1 MLLLTSVAGCQ
12 SLGASPGAHTAKRQV
27 TAIDAMRPATE
38 RSTNEELALAVFSV
52 ESVPMRA
59 VPNELPPVAAPTACT
74 AAADKKG
81 YYGVYATDAVQ
92 KGNVVLT
99 FDDGPHPKATPR
111 VLDLLA
117 EHHMPATFFLIGRV
131 ISRTTYPLVQRMV
144 AEGHTIGSHSY
155 SHDVKMTRVSA
166 PAQTVEE
173 IRGQHE
179 VTSILIDLA
188 LMAQSGDDFDA
199 MFSEVFKSDPAI
211 WLEAHTIRKEWRTFL
226 GRHSELLVQ
235 RGYKDGARPYAV
247 LYSRPPGGGPYV
259 DHDGAAGI
267 ALYDEALT
275 KLGMV
280 NVLWHGASGDTDPE
294 HRGEFAF
301 LTENI
306 DHYAQHGGV
315 VLIHD
320 YIRTDALAQ
329 GLSKMAKDSSIH
341 VIPMQEAIERKYGCD
356 SQSLGVMLAGTARS
370 DLLARGAIAK
380 SPPTKPNAPVAL
392 VGAQ

>member
-1 MLLLTSVAGCQ
+1 MLLLTSITGCQ
-12 SLGASPGAHTAKRQV
+12 SLGGPSTAHAPKKATTALV
-27 TAIDAMRPATE
+27 ATE
-38 RSTNEELALAVFSV
+38 PTETLDRMQLTGFEAPAATTTAAI
-52 ESVPMRA
+52 ESPA
-59 VPNELPPVAAPTACT
+59 PAPPVVCT
-74 AAADKKG
+74 ADADKKG
-81 YYGVYATDAVQ
+81 YYGMYSTDAVE

-99 FDDGPHPKATPR
+99 FDDGPHPTATPR

-179 VTSILIDLA
+179 VTSILIDIA
-188 LMAQSGDDFDA
+188 LMAQSGDDFDS
-199 MFSEVFKSDPAI
+199 MFREVFKSDPAV
-211 WLEAHTIRKEWRTFL
+211 WLEAHTIRKEWRNYL
-226 GRHSELLVQ
+226 GRHRDLLTE

-294 HRGEFAF
+294 HRGEFQF
-301 LTENI
+301 LTENM
-306 DHYAQHGGV
+306 DRYAKKGGV
-315 VLIHD
+315 ILIHD

-329 GLSKMAKDSSIH
+329 GLSKMADDASIH
-341 VIPMQEAIERKYGCD
+341 VIPMQEALERKYGCD
-356 SQSLGVMLAGTARS
+356 TESLGVKLAGTAHNEILS
-370 DLLARGAIAK
+370 RGAIAK
-380 SPPTKPNAPVAL
+380 APPTKPSKPVAL
-392 VGAQ
+392 LGGH